1 MNNNQPPTFRRYAM
15 WLLIAAVWGWAIFL
29 SLAPFGFDKPSTWGL
44 DFEDAIA
51 SWLLMAVL
59 LIAALIAAHM
69 GRSSTG
75 LLLLLAP
82 ILLGF
87 FRFAF

>member
-1 MNNNQPPTFRRYAM
+1 MESHETSNRRRFAM
-15 WLLIAAVWGWAIFL
+15 WLLVAAVWGWAIFL
-29 SLAPFGFDKPSTWGL
+29 SVAPFGFDKPSRWGL

-51 SWLLMAVL
+51 SWLLMGIL
-59 LIAALIAAHM
+59 LVAALVTAHM
-69 GRSSTG
+69 ERSSTG

-87 FRFAF
+87 LRIAF